1 MEYNSAMS
9 ANLAQ
14 SEFPAP
20 ANATRQ
26 PLPARLTQTIPV
38 YLSRNQSFV
47 LDPDLALA
55 IEDMAAAS
63 GEPWTVFIQKAV
75 NQALRDWLGR

>member
-1 MEYNSAMS
+1 MS
-9 ANLAQ
+9 VNPAQ

-26 PLPARLTQTIPV
+26 PIPVRLTQTIPV

-47 LDPDLALA
+47 LDSDLALA
-55 IEDMAAAS
+55 LEDMCQAS
-63 GEPWTVFIQKAV
+63 GEPWVVFIQKAV
-75 NQALRDWLGR
+75 NDSIRNWLGR

>member
-1 MEYNSAMS
+1 MS
-9 ANLAQ
+9 VNPAQ
-14 SEFPAP
+14 SEFPTP

-26 PLPARLTQTIPV
+26 PLPARLTQTIPM

-47 LDPDLALA
+47 LDSDLALA
-55 IEDMAAAS
+55 IEDMCAAS

-75 NQALRDWLGR
+75 NSALRDWLGR